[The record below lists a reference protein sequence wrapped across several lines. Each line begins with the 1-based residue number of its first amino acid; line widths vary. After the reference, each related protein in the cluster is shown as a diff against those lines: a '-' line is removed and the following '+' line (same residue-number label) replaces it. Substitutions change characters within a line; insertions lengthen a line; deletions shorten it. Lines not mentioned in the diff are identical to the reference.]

1 MAAWQVFL
9 AHRGIDGWVMQRFGA
24 FSVDREGCDRR
35 AIRQATELLT
45 SGQWLVV
52 FPEGEI
58 YHTNERLTP
67 LREGVAFMGIT
78 AQRDLQK
85 DQRDSRVWIVPAAI
99 RYAYEEDVTPK
110 LVAAVE
116 GLEKRFMLGAG
127 DGATLPQRIVR
138 LGEVLL
144 TIQEKQKLGHSREN
158 EGDVPQR
165 IKHFIA
171 TLLERLESQH
181 LGKASADDSVPVRV
195 KSLRR
200 HLLEAMCEDDA
211 TSELKAA
218 AHHAFDDLHLVLQL
232 YSYPGDYVS
241 SNPTLER
248 MAETIE
254 KFEEDTTGFA
264 APKGRRRAT
273 VTFGDPIDV
282 RPMLASRPRAATAE
296 LTTKLENALRDL
308 MSAEKS
314 C

>member
-45 SGQWLVV
+45 RGEWLVV

-85 DQRDSRVWIVPAAI
+85 DQRESRIWIVPAAI

-110 LVAAVE
+110 LVAAVN
-116 GLEKRFMLGAG
+116 GMEKRFMLQSVNSQ
-127 DGATLPQRIVR
+127 TLPQRIVR
-138 LGEVLL
+138 IGEVLL

-158 EGDVPQR
+158 DGDVPQR
-165 IKHFIA
+165 IAYFIE
-171 TLLERLESQH
+171 TLLARMEMEH
-181 LGKASADDSVPVRV
+181 LGKVSEDDSVPVRV
-195 KSLRR
+195 KALRR
-200 HLLEAMCEDDA
+200 HLLEAMCEEGA
-211 TSELKAA
+211 TSELKTTAQQ
-218 AHHAFDDLHLVLQL
+218 AFEDLHLVLQL

-241 SNPTLER
+241 TKPTLER

-254 KFEEDTTGFA
+254 KFEEDTAGA
-264 APKGRRRAT
+264 SSPKGKRRAT
-273 VTFGDPIDV
+273 VTFGEPIDV

-296 LTTKLENALRDL
+296 LTTKLENALRQV
-308 MSAEKS
+308 MAAE
-314 C
+314 